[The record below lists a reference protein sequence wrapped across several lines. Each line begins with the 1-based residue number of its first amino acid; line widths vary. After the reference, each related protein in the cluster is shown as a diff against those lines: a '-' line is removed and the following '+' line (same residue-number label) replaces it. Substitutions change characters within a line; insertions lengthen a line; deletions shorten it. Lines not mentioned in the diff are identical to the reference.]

1 MGKFLKI
8 IIGLGVVV
16 VGLVVVLAIVLPL
29 IIDPNDYKDEVAAA
43 VEKNTGRTLTIEGD
57 IGLSVF
63 PWLGLDI
70 GSTQLSNAAGFGEQ
84 PMATVENVQ
93 VRVKLLPL
101 LKKQLEMDTV
111 RLAGLKLNL
120 ARNAAGASNWDDL
133 QGEDSAAPDDAN
145 GQQTDGDTSPLA
157 GLAIGG
163 VEVTGAQIV
172 WEDQAVPVRYEINEL
187 SLTTGAVTPGKPV
200 DVELNFLL
208 AATEPAMQGR
218 FDLQGIIGLSESLQ
232 QIRFDDAELSLDL
245 QGDTLPGGRLELV
258 MTTGIAVDLEQQTL
272 EMPATELE
280 TLGLKISGDVSGTG
294 ITGDDPQ
301 FNGVVTIAEFVPRD
315 VIKALGQEPPPTA
328 DPAVLGKA
336 DAWLGW
342 EASSRQVTAK
352 AIKLRLDD
360 TRINGHAGIANFDD
374 PAITFTLEAD
384 QLDADR
390 YLPPVAETET
400 SEPVVATPAAA
411 AAGGAGALPVDTLR
425 GLQLDG
431 TLLVG
436 SLKAYNLS
444 SRDIE
449 IRIRS
454 RDGLLRVHPAG
465 ASMYGG
471 KYQGDISLDV
481 RKDTPQLSL
490 NERLSQIQAGPLL
503 KDLTGDDKLLG
514 TADLHAQ
521 LTANGATPE
530 AMRRTLNGNA
540 SFAFSDGAVKG
551 VNLAALIRNAQA
563 KLQGKPAP
571 ETNLPDQTDF
581 AEMKGTATVTNGLVK
596 NEDLT
601 LQSPLLRVTGKGKAS
616 LPDETI
622 DYLLTTKIV
631 GSLEGQGGKSLD
643 ELKGVAIPVRIGGTF
658 SKPTYTPDLAAALGD
673 AAKEKAREK
682 IEEKTKDLLQD
693 KLGDEGADQLLKGLF
708 K

>member
-1 MGKFLKI
+1 MGKLLKI
-8 IIGLGVVV
+8 IIGLGLVV
-16 VGLVVVLAIVLPL
+16 VGLVVVLVIVLPL

-43 VEKNTGRTLTIEGD
+43 VEKNTGRTLTIAGD

-63 PWLGLDI
+63 PWLGLEI
-70 GSTQLSNAAGFGEQ
+70 GNTQLSNAAGFGEQ

-111 RLAGLKLNL
+111 RLAGLQLYL
-120 ARNAAGASNWDDL
+120 ARNAAGESNWDDL
-133 QGEDSAAPDDAN
+133 QGEDAAAPDAAN
-145 GQQTDGDTSPLA
+145 GRQAEGDVSPLA

-172 WEDQAVPVRYEINEL
+172 WDDRTVPARYEINEL
-187 SLTTGAVTPGKPV
+187 SLTTGAVSPGEPV
-200 DVELNFLL
+200 DLELNFQV
-208 AATEPAMQGR
+208 AATEPALQGR
-218 FDLQGIIGLSESLQ
+218 FDLQGIIGLSPSLQ
-232 QIRFDDAELSLDL
+232 EIRFDDARLSLDL

-280 TLGLKISGDVSGTG
+280 TLGLNLSGNVSGTG

-301 FNGVVTIAEFVPRD
+301 FSGAFTIAEFVPRD
-315 VIKALGQEPPPTA
+315 VLRALGQEPPPTA

-336 DAWLGW
+336 DASLGW
-342 EASSRQVTAK
+342 EASSRHVTAR

-360 TRINGHAGIANFDD
+360 TRINGNAGISNFAD
-374 PAITFTLEAD
+374 PAITFTLQAD

-390 YLPPVAETET
+390 YLPPAAET
-400 SEPVVATPAAA
+400 SEPVAATPAAA

-425 GLQLDG
+425 GLKLDG
-431 TLLVG
+431 TLTVG
-436 SLKAYNLS
+436 SLKAYNLN

-449 IRIRS
+449 IRIKS
-454 RDGLLRVHPAG
+454 QNGLLRVHPAG

-471 KYQGDISLDV
+471 QYQGDISLDV

-490 NERLSQIQAGPLL
+490 NERFSQIQAGPLL

-514 TADLHAQ
+514 TANMQAQ
-521 LTANGATPE
+521 LTADGATPE

-540 SFAFSDGAVKG
+540 AFEFTDGAVKG
-551 VNLAALIRNAQA
+551 VNIAALIRTAQA

-571 ETNLPDQTDF
+571 ANDLPNQTDF

-596 NEDLT
+596 NKDLT
-601 LQSPLLRVTGKGKAS
+601 MQSPLLRITGKGKAS

-631 GSLEGQGGKSLD
+631 GTLEGQGGKALD

-673 AAKEKAREK
+673 AAKEKAKEK

-693 KLGDEGADQLLKGLF
+693 KLGNEGADQLLKGLF